1 MGDDSAEQE
10 LYRLAAALRALQ
22 PHRGTKA
29 DPAAEPERREGP

>member
-1 MGDDSAEQE
+1 MGDDNAGQE
-10 LYRLAAALRALQ
+10 LHRPAAALRALQ